1 MTRPRSGSRRRDVQ
15 PKPEAKSSENS
26 HLAVRRKWSSTLE
39 EFRLLLAN
47 AQKERKSREGRYVHI
62 KIRDQDH
69 WEVAW
74 AVFEVET
81 MLAAVNKVRAL
92 DGQPEANM
100 DDLWRVE
107 GFARGHSDY
116 SMKFALYCAELA
128 IHGKVIGP

>member
-1 MTRPRSGSRRRDVQ
+1 M
-15 PKPEAKSSENS
+15 SENS

-47 AQKERKSREGRYVHI
+47 AQKERKSREGRYVPI
-62 KIRDQDH
+62 KIRDQDYQ
-69 WEVAW
+69 EPAW

-116 SMKFALYCAELA
+116 SMKFSLYCAELA